1 MKEINRQLLTGE
13 RALFG
18 ESDTHITECIF
29 ENGESPLK
37 HSSNIFIERSL
48 FRWKYPLWYSKNVSL
63 YNCTLFEMA
72 RAGIWYTDNIK
83 AENTIIEAPKSFRR
97 CNGIELNNITF
108 TNALETL
115 WNCCNVSMK
124 NISVSHGDYLAM
136 NSDNI
141 SIDNLNLVGN
151 YAFDGAK
158 NVTVN
163 NSRLITK
170 DAFWNCENV
179 TVSNCFITG
188 EYLGWNSKN
197 LTFIDCVIESLQGL
211 CYIDNLVM
219 KNCKLI
225 NTTLAFEYSS
235 VFADIEGKID
245 SVLNPKNGT
254 ITADYIDNLI
264 IQPDKTDPDKISI
277 IIRQSK

>member
-18 ESDTHITECIF
+18 ESNAHITECIF

-264 IQPDKTDPDKISI
+264 IQPDKTDPDKISV